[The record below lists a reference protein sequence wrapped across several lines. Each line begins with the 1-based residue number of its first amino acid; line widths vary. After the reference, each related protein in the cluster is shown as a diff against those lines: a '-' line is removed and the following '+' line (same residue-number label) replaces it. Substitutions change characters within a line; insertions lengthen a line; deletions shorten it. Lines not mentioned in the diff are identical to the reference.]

1 MLKLQRE
8 KLKLEQEKAKYM
20 DREHHLERIKNTMG
34 MMGGTVDE
42 KITVKTAKGEEFKFD
57 GISEKFTRKLFE
69 WEERKNI
76 APESSTIALLNSNF
90 GSVDLKD
97 ENSKQFINVNRFIL
111 SVMLFFV
118 DSKLKRSRSEGSVQ
132 DTTETQAC
140 KSMGGSDGNLSQVS
154 LESSKT
160 RKSNEIVI
168 EEPGKYQINIDM
180 HLLYDFI
187 FQNLSLL
194 PK

>member
-1 MLKLQRE
+1 
-8 KLKLEQEKAKYM
+8 M

-69 WEERKNI
+69 WEEQKNI

-97 ENSKQFINVNRFIL
+97 ENSKQL
-111 SVMLFFV
+111 
-118 DSKLKRSRSEGSVQ
+118 
-132 DTTETQAC
+132 
-140 KSMGGSDGNLSQVS
+140 
-154 LESSKT
+154 
-160 RKSNEIVI
+160 
-168 EEPGKYQINIDM
+168 M
-180 HLLYDFI
+180 HSFM
-187 FQNLSLL
+187 
-194 PK
+194 

>member
-97 ENSKQFINVNRFIL
+97 ENSKQFINENRFIL

-168 EEPGKYQINIDM
+168 EEPGNYQTDVDM
-180 HLLYDFI
+180 HLLY
-187 FQNLSLL
+187 LL
-194 PK
+194 